1 MGEDFSP
8 APSIGAGLDRRQG
21 RTSERTAPMTTLPMI
36 RTRALAATLAGSL
49 ALALAPVSTAD
60 AAPVRS
66 GHARSGDLDL
76 YYEVH
81 GSGGTPL
88 VVVQG
93 SFCTVEICF
102 GKMLPTLAARR
113 QVILIDQ
120 QGHGHTL
127 LAKDHPFTVTQMK
140 QDTIA
145 VMKKLG
151 IHKADVLGYS
161 TGAAVALELAIT
173 NPELVN
179 KLVLMSGVYDKA
191 GARKELLAMM
201 PTLTADM
208 MKQTPWYAAYKKVAP
223 RDTFDQLVEKV
234 KTIDDTRSWPE
245 AKIRALKMPVQLI
258 VADSDI
264 LYLTHAV
271 KFFQLLGGDVA
282 GDLVGKPRSQL
293 FIVPGATHVT
303 MVFEKSPL
311 IGGVVVDFL
320 EAKTS

>member
-1 MGEDFSP
+1 
-8 APSIGAGLDRRQG
+8 
-21 RTSERTAPMTTLPMI
+21 MTTTQAI
-36 RTRALAATLAGSL
+36 RTHLLATILTTL
-49 ALALAPVSTAD
+49 ALATTSAAS
-60 AAPVRS
+60 AAPAQS
-66 GHARSGDLDL
+66 GSARSGDLDL

-88 VVVQG
+88 VVLQG

-102 GKMLPTLAARR
+102 GKILPTLAANR

-127 LAKDHPFTVTQMK
+127 MGKNHPFTVTQMMK
-140 QDTIA
+140 DSIA

-151 IHKADVLGYS
+151 IGKADVLGYS
-161 TGAAVALELAIT
+161 TGAAIALELAIT
-173 NPELVN
+173 HPELVN
-179 KLVLMSGVYDKA
+179 KLVLVSGVYEKA

-201 PTLTADM
+201 PKLTADM
-208 MKQTPWYAAYKKVAP
+208 MKQSPWYAAYKKVAP
-223 RDTFDQLVEKV
+223 KDTFDLLVEKV
-234 KTIDDTRSWPE
+234 KTIDDSRTWPE
-245 AKIRALKMPVQLI
+245 SQIRGLEMPVQLV

-264 LYLTHAV
+264 LYLHHAV

-282 GDLVGKPRSQL
+282 GDMVGLPKSQL

-303 MVFEKSPL
+303 LMSEKSPL

-320 EAKTS
+320 DTKK

>member
-1 MGEDFSP
+1 
-8 APSIGAGLDRRQG
+8 
-21 RTSERTAPMTTLPMI
+21 MTTHRMI
-36 RTRALAATLAGSL
+36 RTHAVAAILTALTFAA
-49 ALALAPVSTAD
+49 VSTAN
-60 AAPVRS
+60 AAPVKT
-66 GHARSGDLDL
+66 GTARSGDLDL

-88 VVVQG
+88 VVLQG
-93 SFCTVEICF
+93 SFCTIEICF
-102 GKMLPTLAARR
+102 GQMLPSLAAKR

-127 LAKDHPFTVTQMK
+127 LAKNHPFTVTQMK
-140 QDTIA
+140 KDSIA

-151 IHKADVLGYS
+151 IQKADILGYS

-179 KLVLMSGVYDKA
+179 KLVLISGVYEKA
-191 GARKELLAMM
+191 GARKELLEMM

-223 RDTFDQLVEKV
+223 KDTFAELVEKV
-234 KTIDDTRSWPE
+234 KTIDDSKSWPE
-245 AKIRALKMPVQLI
+245 AKIRALKMPVQLV

-264 LYLTHAV
+264 LYLGHAV

-282 GDLVGKPRSQL
+282 GDLVGKPKSQL
-293 FIVPGATHVT
+293 FVVPGTTHAS
-303 MVFEKSPL
+303 MAFEKQPL
-311 IGGVVVDFL
+311 IGGIVVDFL
-320 EAKTS
+320 DAKKN

>member
-1 MGEDFSP
+1 
-8 APSIGAGLDRRQG
+8 
-21 RTSERTAPMTTLPMI
+21 MTTLTMT
-36 RTRALAATLAGSL
+36 RTPALAAIITI
-49 ALALAPVSTAD
+49 ALATVSTVS
-60 AAPVRS
+60 AAPART

-88 VVVQG
+88 VVLQG

-102 GKMLPTLAARR
+102 GKMLPTLAAKR

-127 LAKDHPFTVTQMK
+127 LARNHPFTVTQMK
-140 QDTIA
+140 TDSIA

-151 IHKADVLGYS
+151 IQRADVLGYS

-179 KLVLMSGVYDKA
+179 QLVLISGVYEKA
-191 GARKELLAMM
+191 GARKELLEMM
-201 PTLTADM
+201 PKLTAEM
-208 MKQTPWYAAYKKVAP
+208 MKQSPWYAAYKKVAP
-223 RDTFDQLVEKV
+223 KDTFDQLVEKV
-234 KTIDDTRSWPE
+234 KSIDDTKSWPE

-264 LYLTHAV
+264 LYLDHAV
-271 KFFQLLGGDVA
+271 KFFRLLGGDVA
-282 GDLVGKPRSQL
+282 GDLVGKPKSQL

-311 IGGVVVDFL
+311 IGSVVVDFL
-320 EAKTS
+320 DAKKS

>member
-1 MGEDFSP
+1 
-8 APSIGAGLDRRQG
+8 
-21 RTSERTAPMTTLPMI
+21 MTTIQTI
-36 RTRALAATLAGSL
+36 RTHVLSATFIALTLAT
-49 ALALAPVSTAD
+49 VSTAA
-60 AAPVRS
+60 AAPAKTGTV
-66 GHARSGDLDL
+66 RSGDLDL

-88 VVVQG
+88 VVLQG

-102 GKMLPTLAARR
+102 GQMLPTLAAKR

-127 LAKDHPFTVTQMK
+127 LAKNHPFTVTQMK
-140 QDTIA
+140 KDSIA

-151 IHKADVLGYS
+151 IGKADVLGYS

-179 KLVLMSGVYDKA
+179 KLVLISGVYEKA
-191 GARKELLAMM
+191 GARKELLEMM

-208 MKQTPWYAAYKKVAP
+208 MKQSPWYAAYKKVAP
-223 RDTFDQLVEKV
+223 KDTFAELVEKV
-234 KTIDDTRSWPE
+234 KTIDDSKSWPE
-245 AKIRALKMPVQLI
+245 AKIRALKMPVQLV

-264 LYLTHAV
+264 LYLNHAV

-282 GDLVGKPRSQL
+282 GDLVGKPKSQL

-311 IGGVVVDFL
+311 VGGVVVDFL
-320 EAKTS
+320 DIR

>member
-1 MGEDFSP
+1 
-8 APSIGAGLDRRQG
+8 
-21 RTSERTAPMTTLPMI
+21 MTTLPMFRI
-36 RTRALAATLAGSL
+36 FALAAALTAASL
-49 ALALAPVSTAD
+49 AAVSTAS
-60 AAPVRS
+60 AAPVKT
-66 GHARSGDLDL
+66 GYARSGNLDL

-81 GSGGTPL
+81 GSGGRPL
-88 VVVQG
+88 VVLQG

-102 GKMLPTLAARR
+102 GQMLPTLAARR

-120 QGHGHTL
+120 QGHGRTRMG
-127 LAKDHPFTVTQMK
+127 KNHPFTVTQMK
-140 QDTIA
+140 KDSIA

-151 IHKADVLGYS
+151 IRKADVLGYS

-179 KLVLMSGVYDKA
+179 RLVLLSGLYQA
-191 GARKELLAMM
+191 TGMRKEIHQMM

-223 RDTFDQLVEKV
+223 VDTFDQLVEQVKKV
-234 KTIDDTRSWPE
+234 DDAKTWPE
-245 AKIRALKMPVQLI
+245 AKIRALKMPVQLVI
-258 VADSDI
+258 ADSDI
-264 LYLTHAV
+264 VYLDHAV
-271 KFFQLLGGDVA
+271 KFFQLLGGDVS
-282 GDLVGKPRSQL
+282 GDMVARPKSQL

-320 EAKTS
+320 DEKTK

>member
-1 MGEDFSP
+1 
-8 APSIGAGLDRRQG
+8 
-21 RTSERTAPMTTLPMI
+21 MTTFKTI
-36 RTRALAATLAGSL
+36 RTHVLAALLTALPLA
-49 ALALAPVSTAD
+49 AVSTAS
-60 AAPVRS
+60 AGPART
-66 GHARSGDLDL
+66 GYARSGDLDL

-88 VVVQG
+88 VVLQG

-102 GKMLPTLAARR
+102 GKMLPTLAAKR

-120 QGHGHTL
+120 QGHGRTL
-127 LAKDHPFTVTQMK
+127 FAKNHPFTVTQMK
-140 QDTIA
+140 TDAIA

-151 IHKADVLGYS
+151 IQKADILGYS

-179 KLVLMSGVYDKA
+179 KLVLLSGVYEKT
-191 GARKELLAMM
+191 GARKELLEMM
-201 PTLTADM
+201 PTLTVEM

-223 RDTFDQLVEKV
+223 KDTFDQLVEKV
-234 KTIDDTRSWPE
+234 KSIDDTKSWPE
-245 AKIRALKMPVQLI
+245 AKIRALKMPVQLV

-264 LYLTHAV
+264 LYLNHAV

-282 GDLVGKPRSQL
+282 GDLVGKPKSQL

-311 IGGVVVDFL
+311 IGGEVVAFL
-320 EAKTS
+320 DAKKS

>member
-1 MGEDFSP
+1 
-8 APSIGAGLDRRQG
+8 
-21 RTSERTAPMTTLPMI
+21 MTTI
-36 RTRALAATLAGSL
+36 RTIRAQALAVIFTTL
-49 ALALAPVSTAD
+49 ALATASIAG
-60 AAPVRS
+60 AAPAKT
-66 GHARSGDLDL
+66 GFARSGDLDL

-88 VVVQG
+88 VVLQG

-102 GKMLPTLAARR
+102 GQMLPTLAAKR

-127 LAKDHPFTVTQMK
+127 LAKNHPFTVTQMK
-140 QDTIA
+140 KDSIA

-151 IHKADVLGYS
+151 IGKADLLGYS

-179 KLVLMSGVYDKA
+179 KLVLISGVYEKA
-191 GARKELLAMM
+191 GARKELLEMM
-201 PTLTADM
+201 PKLTVDM
-208 MKQTPWYAAYKKVAP
+208 MKQSPWYAAYKKVAP
-223 RDTFDQLVEKV
+223 KDTFAELVEKV
-234 KTIDDTRSWPE
+234 KTIDDSKSWPE
-245 AKIRALKMPVQLI
+245 AKVRALKMPVQLV

-264 LYLTHAV
+264 LYLNHAV

-282 GDLVGKPRSQL
+282 GDLVGKPKSQL

-320 EAKTS
+320 DAKTN

>member
-1 MGEDFSP
+1 
-8 APSIGAGLDRRQG
+8 
-21 RTSERTAPMTTLPMI
+21 MTTHPMI
-36 RTRALAATLAGSL
+36 RTHAVAAIFTALTFAA
-49 ALALAPVSTAD
+49 VSTAN
-60 AAPVRS
+60 AAPVKT
-66 GHARSGDLDL
+66 GTARSGDLDL

-88 VVVQG
+88 VVLQG
-93 SFCTVEICF
+93 SFCTIEICF
-102 GKMLPTLAARR
+102 GQMLPSLAAKR

-120 QGHGHTL
+120 QGHGRTL
-127 LAKDHPFTVTQMK
+127 LAKNHPFTVTQMK
-140 QDTIA
+140 KDSIA

-151 IHKADVLGYS
+151 IQKADVLGYS

-179 KLVLMSGVYDKA
+179 KLVLISAVYEKA
-191 GARKELLAMM
+191 GARKELLEMM
-201 PTLTADM
+201 PKLTADM
-208 MKQTPWYAAYKKVAP
+208 MKQSPWYAAYKKVAP
-223 RDTFDQLVEKV
+223 KDTFAELVEKV
-234 KTIDDTRSWPE
+234 KTIDDSKSWPE
-245 AKIRALKMPVQLI
+245 AKIRALKMPVQLV

-264 LYLTHAV
+264 LYLGHAV

-282 GDLVGKPRSQL
+282 GDLVGKPKSQL

-320 EAKTS
+320 DAKN

>member
-1 MGEDFSP
+1 
-8 APSIGAGLDRRQG
+8 
-21 RTSERTAPMTTLPMI
+21 MTTLPMF
-36 RTRALAATLAGSL
+36 RTVALAATLTAATL
-49 ALALAPVSTAD
+49 AAVSTAS
-60 AAPVRS
+60 AAPVKT
-66 GHARSGDLDL
+66 GYARSGNLDL

-81 GSGGTPL
+81 GSGGRPL
-88 VVVQG
+88 VVLQG
-93 SFCTVEICF
+93 SFCTVEVCF

-120 QGHGHTL
+120 QGHGRTRMG
-127 LAKDHPFTVTQMK
+127 KNHPFTVTQMK
-140 QDTIA
+140 KDSIA

-151 IHKADVLGYS
+151 IRKADVLGYS

-179 KLVLMSGVYDKA
+179 RLVLLSGLYQST
-191 GARKELLAMM
+191 GMRREIHQMM
-201 PTLTADM
+201 PTLTVDM

-223 RDTFDQLVEKV
+223 VDTFDQLVEQVKKV
-234 KTIDDTRSWPE
+234 DDAKTWPE
-245 AKIRALKMPVQLI
+245 AKIRALKMPVQLV

-264 LYLTHAV
+264 VYLDHAV
-271 KFFQLLGGDVA
+271 KFFQLLGGDVS
-282 GDLVGKPRSQL
+282 GDMVARPKSRL

-320 EAKTS
+320 DEKTK

>member
-1 MGEDFSP
+1 MTSLP
-8 APSIGAGLDRRQG
+8 TRR
-21 RTSERTAPMTTLPMI
+21 THVLAA
-36 RTRALAATLAGSL
+36 ALAASTLVAG
-49 ALALAPVSTAD
+49 ALTGASTAA
-60 AAPVRS
+60 AAPAAT
-66 GHARSGDLDL
+66 GLARSGDLDL

-88 VVVQG
+88 VVLQG

-102 GKMLPTLAARR
+102 GKMLPALAAKR

-127 LAKDHPFTVTQMK
+127 MGKNHPFTVTQMK
-140 QDTIA
+140 TDSLA

-151 IHKADVLGYS
+151 IRKADILGYS

-179 KLVLMSGVYDKA
+179 KLVLISAVYEKA
-191 GARKELLAMM
+191 GARQELLEMM
-201 PTLTADM
+201 PKLTADM

-223 RDTFDQLVEKV
+223 KDTFDQLVEKV
-234 KTIDDTRSWPE
+234 KTIDDSKSWPE
-245 AKIRALKMPVQLI
+245 SAIRGLKMPVQLV

-264 LYLTHAV
+264 LHLDHAV
-271 KFFQLLGGDVA
+271 KFFRLLGGDVA
-282 GDLVGKPRSQL
+282 GDLVGLPKSQL
-293 FIVPGATHVT
+293 FVVPGATHVT

-311 IGGVVVDFL
+311 IGGVIVDFL
-320 EAKTS
+320 DAKKS